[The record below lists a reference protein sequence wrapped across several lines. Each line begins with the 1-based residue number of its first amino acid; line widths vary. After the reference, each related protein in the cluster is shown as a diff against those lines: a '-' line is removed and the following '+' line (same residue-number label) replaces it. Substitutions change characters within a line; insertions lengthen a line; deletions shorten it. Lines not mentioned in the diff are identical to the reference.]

1 MKNEIEIKVDVNMN
15 NTILING
22 VIFNEKDI
30 LQLLELVTELN
41 NINEELNS
49 KCLAFD
55 AYVKNGDAKLRIA
68 QRYISQLE
76 TLNSQLSI
84 ENQQYQ
90 NQNWN

>member
-1 MKNEIEIKVDVNMN
+1 MN
-15 NTILING
+15 NTITINE
-22 VIFNEKDI
+22 VVFDESDI
-30 LQLLELVTELN
+30 LQLLELVKELT

-49 KCLAFD
+49 KCIAFD
-55 AYVKNGDAKLRIA
+55 AMVKNGDAKIRIA